1 MVLLPEKEKTKKR
14 GKESAYIKEV
24 YTVLFTI

>member
-1 MVLLPEKEKTKKR
+1 MVLLPEKEKRKR